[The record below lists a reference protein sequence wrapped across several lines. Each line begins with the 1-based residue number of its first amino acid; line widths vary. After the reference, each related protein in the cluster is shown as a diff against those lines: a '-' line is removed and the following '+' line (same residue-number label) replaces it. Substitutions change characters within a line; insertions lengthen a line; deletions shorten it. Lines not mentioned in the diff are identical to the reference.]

1 MNKYDAAVI
10 GGGITGLTASIY
22 LRKAGL
28 SVIVLEK
35 SELLGGRAM
44 TVKKNHALLNLG
56 VHALYLDGEAEQ
68 ILKELNIHLKGAC
81 PPASAIAVWNKRS
94 FPFPAGPLAL
104 MSSKLFGFAGKL
116 DLAKVMIKL
125 PKTDPRQMDNI
136 SMREWVEKEIR
147 DPLVRHAIYAVSRS
161 NTFVPHPDL
170 LSAGPAI
177 RQLQRTLSGK
187 AFYVER
193 GWGALV
199 EHLEEIALQTG
210 VAIATRKH
218 VVEIAHNGKVCGVR
232 LKNDET
238 IQVSNVIV
246 AGGPGDG
253 YGLVPNAEHTSMAK
267 WKNQARPIKAACLDV
282 VLRKL
287 PKPKPSFIAGFWLDQ
302 PIFYNNPSSVVN
314 MSSDGSV
321 VIHMIKHLGMHPGE
335 PREDERQLE
344 QALDMVQPGWRQE
357 ELARQFLPA
366 MTVTHH
372 FPTVDSADYCCGPDV
387 PEIRGLYVAGDWTG
401 RGEMLADAALASAKR
416 AAGAVI
422 REHNRTSS

>member
-1 MNKYDAAVI
+1 
-10 GGGITGLTASIY
+10 
-22 LRKAGL
+22 
-28 SVIVLEK
+28 
-35 SELLGGRAM
+35 
-44 TVKKNHALLNLG
+44 
-56 VHALYLDGEAEQ
+56 
-68 ILKELNIHLKGAC
+68 
-81 PPASAIAVWNKRS
+81 
-94 FPFPAGPLAL
+94 
-104 MSSKLFGFAGKL
+104 
-116 DLAKVMIKL
+116 
-125 PKTDPRQMDNI
+125 
-136 SMREWVEKEIR
+136 
-147 DPLVRHAIYAVSRS
+147 
-161 NTFVPHPDL
+161 
-170 LSAGPAI
+170 
-177 RQLQRTLSGK
+177 
-187 AFYVER
+187 
-193 GWGALV
+193 
-199 EHLEEIALQTG
+199 
-210 VAIATRKH
+210 
-218 VVEIAHNGKVCGVR
+218 
-232 LKNDET
+232 
-238 IQVSNVIV
+238 
-246 AGGPGDG
+246 
-253 YGLVPNAEHTSMAK
+253 MAK